1 MIQALLDD
9 AQELA
14 NMPVLKAVFAAL
26 WCWCLD
32 MVGHPESAA
41 RWLMYLMLIDLVLG
55 LSRAWSLGSFKGK
68 KLTNGAFKFFRYWLA
83 VAVFVMVDASVARA
97 FQGMPLSLRDTFIAY
112 LSINEAFS
120 CIDHLAHFGMPIP
133 EPFVRRLRG
142 YRDAALGNGGNIGSS
157 GNTGNGENI
166 GDGGGTAQ

>member
-1 MIQALLDD
+1 MIQAIIDD

-14 NMPVLKAVFAAL
+14 NMPVLKAAFAAL
-26 WCWCLD
+26 WCWCLE

-55 LSRAWSLGSFKGK
+55 LSRAWSLGSFKGR

-83 VAVFVMVDASVARA
+83 VAVFVMVDASIAKA
-97 FQGMPLSLRDTFIAY
+97 FPGMPLSLRDTFIAY

-133 EPFVRRLRG
+133 EAFVVRLRG
-142 YRDAALGNGGNIGSS
+142 YRDAVA
-157 GNTGNGENI
+157 GEC
-166 GDGGGTAQ
+166 GDDEGEGR